1 MQIWGVDTNLSP
13 HWSESIIFISI
24 IMAVYYIYMLRILNL
39 VWNHFYSWGTN
50 FRAFCGST
58 DPWIKDSHTIF
69 FYYFDI
75 ILYVGT
81 IQNLQILEPTNV
93 SFVSNPQ
100 LIWTPKLNFFPQ
112 QYSNRKLFIMKV
124 CIYVH
129 KKSEWVVQRQMSNFQ
144 LYHGENKLHFNEI
157 MMMSALY

>member
-1 MQIWGVDTNLSP
+1 MTSVDADLRSGYQFESG
-13 HWSESIIFISI
+13 HWSESIIYISI
-24 IMAVYYIYMLRILNL
+24 IMAAYYIYMLRILNL

-58 DPWIKDSHTIF
+58 DPWIKDSHTI
-69 FYYFDI
+69 
-75 ILYVGT
+75 
-81 IQNLQILEPTNV
+81 QNPQILEPTNV

-100 LIWTPKLNFFPQ
+100 LIWIPKLNFFPQ
-112 QYSNRKLFIMKV
+112 QYSNRKLFITKV

-157 MMMSALY
+157 MMISALY